1 MLERK
6 KLLMEY
12 GFRALMEQIPPGTV
26 STKVQDSVDG
36 ERKGPKRTGVYVN
49 PGHPGF
55 FTQGKED
62 GSDKTAY
69 TVYSSGESED
79 DLFHFPPETVF
90 MPFPLKRPN
99 DYSGP
104 IPKRRPLLDED
115 MPSIPKPRP
124 KPPKDSGYAPASST
138 GGIEPAPERTGTLG
152 TVMGQQN
159 AVRVDDNG
167 NPVPPLE
174 AMGLKLPARRPT
186 GSEVPKYRNMPDA
199 RYGIGGV
206 IQNIFRRQ

>member
-1 MLERK
+1 
-6 KLLMEY
+6 MEY

-26 STKVQDSVDG
+26 STKVQDSVYG

-49 PGHPGF
+49 PGHPDNF
-55 FTQGKED
+55 FTQGKKD
-62 GSDKTAY
+62 GTDKTAY
-69 TVYSSGESED
+69 TVYSSGEGED
-79 DLFHFPPETVF
+79 DIFHTPPETVF
-90 MPFPLKRPN
+90 MPIPLTRPN

-104 IPKRRPLLDED
+104 IPKRRPLLDEE

-152 TVMGQQN
+152 TVMADPR
-159 AVRVDDNG
+159 AVRVDDKG

-186 GSEVPKYRNMPDA
+186 GSEVPEYRNMPDA
-199 RYGIGGV
+199 RYGVIRV
-206 IQNIFRRQ
+206 IQNILGRQ